1 MSYLGVGVSPGNVP
15 VFHGSNL
22 RVLDKRVRLAELI
35 LRCLI
40 CALAVVSAVLI
51 GTDTQVKEFFTI
63 KKRAKFTDMK
73 ALVFLVVADGI
84 AAAYSFF
91 QLVRCGVSMVRR
103 SVLFNKPLAW
113 AIFSG
118 DQIKLEHY
126 WLDWSKFVG
135 KQSENARD
143 FWILAY
149 LSMAAVAA
157 SVQSAVFSKY
167 GQTELE
173 WMKTCTLFGKFCNQI
188 GEGVATSVAMTLSTL
203 ILSAISAFSLFRL
216 YGDNGKE
223 TGRW

>member
-118 DQIKLEHY
+118 DQI
-126 WLDWSKFVG
+126 
-135 KQSENARD
+135 
-143 FWILAY
+143 LAY